1 MKRIIGVALALL
13 VVVLTLWAWRAR
25 QAPGSEG
32 FHEYAMLQP
41 SDIPTT
47 IAAGRDGSI
56 WFTLDFSDAIGVLR
70 EGKMQRLP
78 KGKDNVEP
86 IGLAVD
92 ANGAAWYTDPPSI
105 EISRIVPSGQIASYP
120 LGTPIARLG
129 RLAVAP
135 DGAVWFAESTSYSIT
150 RLKDGVLKR
159 NVIKSIRGG
168 PYGVAVDAQ
177 GTVWG
182 TLQSGNALVRI
193 SGADE
198 MTEFE
203 IPTHGAS
210 PSDVA
215 VDSKGRVWF
224 LEFRANKIGRF
235 EDGKFYEIDVPGSA
249 GLTGLAIAPDGS
261 VWFGMLR
268 EHSLGRLRD
277 GKITTYAL
285 PRPNAR
291 PYSIAIDAS
300 GNVWYAD
307 ITGYVG
313 NLPAARAQKY

>member
-1 MKRIIGVALALL
+1 MALPSGGGA
-13 VVVLTLWAWRAR
+13 
-25 QAPGSEG
+25 EG
-32 FHEYAMLQP
+32 FHEYAMAQP
-41 SDIPTT
+41 TDIPTT
-47 IAAGRDGSI
+47 IAVGRDGSV
-56 WFTLDFSDAIGVLR
+56 WFTLDFSDAIGFLR
-70 EGKMQRLP
+70 DGKVHRLA
-78 KGKDNVEP
+78 KGKENVEP

-92 ANGAAWYTDPPSI
+92 ATGAAWYTDPPSI
-105 EISRIVPSGQIASYP
+105 VISRIAPSGEIASYP

-150 RLKDGVLKR
+150 RLKDGVFKR

-182 TLQSGNALVRI
+182 TLQSGNELVRI
-193 SGADE
+193 ARDGE
-198 MTEFE
+198 MSAFE

-215 VDSKGRVWF
+215 VDSKGGVWF

-235 EDGKFYEIDVPGSA
+235 QEGKFYEVEVPGSA
-249 GLTGLAIAPDGS
+249 SGLTGLAIAPDGS

-268 EHSLGRLRD
+268 DHSLGRLRD
-277 GKITTYAL
+277 GKITAYPL

-313 NLPAARAQKY
+313 NLSAARAQSY